1 MPTEAKRE
9 TVAELR
15 EEIARTRTF
24 IVSEYRGLKV
34 SELAEIRRALR
45 KQDVTYHVVKNRL
58 MRIAAEGATG
68 EALSPLLEGPTAIAF
83 GTDEAGTAKAV
94 LDATRPYMRIMK
106 IKGGVLGTS
115 RIDAEGV
122 TALATL
128 PPQAGAPGTSRGR
141 DRLARRDDGGPAR
154 RSAAQPR
161 LRTPAAGRPEGR
173 CRRVARRPYRSPTP
187 DTTNEGVPFHGHA
200 HPGPAARSD
209 RHDDRARALEVHQG
223 VRGPLRR
230 DRRGSGRCCR
240 SGRRRRGA
248 AAAEAPAVEEQ
259 TEFSAVLAEVG
270 PNKIPVIKVVRE
282 LTGLGL
288 KEAKDLVD
296 SSPKAVKEGVARDEA
311 EKIKAALE
319 EQGAKVEIR

>member
-128 PPQAGAPGTSRGR
+128 PPRPVLQA
-141 DRLARRDDGGPAR
+141 RLA
-154 RSAAQPR
+154 AAIVSPIATTAGLLAAP
-161 LRTPAAGRPEGR
+161 LRNLAYAIQQLADQKAAG
-173 CRRVARRPYRSPTP
+173 
-187 DTTNEGVPFHGHA
+187 
-200 HPGPAARSD
+200 
-209 RHDDRARALEVHQG
+209 
-223 VRGPLRR
+223 
-230 DRRGSGRCCR
+230 
-240 SGRRRRGA
+240 GA
-248 AAAEAPAVEEQ
+248 
-259 TEFSAVLAEVG
+259 
-270 PNKIPVIKVVRE
+270 
-282 LTGLGL
+282 
-288 KEAKDLVD
+288 
-296 SSPKAVKEGVARDEA
+296 
-311 EKIKAALE
+311 
-319 EQGAKVEIR
+319 